1 VQVSLD
7 SLIAAFRPGELVD
20 EGQIAELKRWQ
31 LLDFVSEPDD
41 AYVSDSS
48 IVTVCGC
55 GRSGTTL
62 TRVML
67 DSHPGLF
74 AGPESLLFLPTPID
88 VTDLAFKFDIDR
100 GQIEE
105 ILRQTSSRA
114 RFIDEFQ
121 RLVLSA
127 SHKAFWVDKTARNV
141 HRLAY
146 ILAHFPKA
154 KVIHVIRDPRDAVA
168 SLKTHKRRKIKDGA
182 LVPTGYCM
190 PVNLC
195 IDRWQ
200 LAIEHALAHRQSAN
214 YHEVRYE
221 SLILETERTLRVLC
235 EFLNVDFDEC
245 MLRFHQCD
253 TPTRDYMK
261 FPQNV
266 EATKPLYASAIGRYR
281 TTLTQAEIAETE
293 RRLGDYMSMFGYC
306 RSEGGRTLVSIPYQ
320 EDEACD
326 FTVVTSRQVHEA
338 IGGDPLQV
346 KQWVREA
353 FQIHHA
359 KQFLQ
364 PPKTYLLTSPNLYDR
379 IIALPAAVLSDEPTL
394 GIKWIGSH
402 SENHSRDLDRAHAV
416 IILNE
421 PHTHATR
428 VVMDG
433 TLLSTW
439 RTFAMS
445 LIALDQFAPRPRSI
459 AIIGMGKLGRM
470 HAQTLGDLYPSVER
484 IHCFSRRALSPD
496 LLADDRIRACE
507 HVEEALDCEVIVTA
521 SAATAPYIHDRDLS
535 DDCRLIVNL
544 SLMDCHADV
553 LAKSAHLVVDDLSQ
567 NLKAERVFKIA
578 YERGL
583 LEQERVVELG
593 AVLFGPRKSYHGRVF
608 VNPLGLGL
616 EDVYVAGKV
625 ARALKLYP

>member
-7 SLIAAFRPGELVD
+7 SITEAFRPGELVD
-20 EGQIAELKRWQ
+20 DGQIAELKRWQ
-31 LLDFVSEPDD
+31 LLDFVPEPDD

-67 DSHPGLF
+67 DSHPALF
-74 AGPESLLFLPTPID
+74 AGPESLLFLPRPID
-88 VTDLAFKFDIDR
+88 PADLAFKFDLDR
-100 GQIEE
+100 DEIEE
-105 ILRQTSSRA
+105 MLRRTPSRA
-114 RFIDEFQ
+114 QFIDAFQ
-121 RLVLSA
+121 RRLLAGSGKSV
-127 SHKAFWVDKTARNV
+127 WVDKTARNI
-141 HRLAY
+141 HRLDY
-146 ILAHFPKA
+146 ILTHFPHA
-154 KVIHVIRDPRDAVA
+154 KIVHVVRDPRDVVA
-168 SLKTHKRRKIKDGA
+168 SLKAHKKRKIKDGA

-190 PVNLC
+190 PVNFC

-200 LAIEHALAHRQSAN
+200 LAIEHALARRDSAN

-221 SLILETERTLRVLC
+221 SLILETERTLRALC
-235 EFLNVDFDEC
+235 EFLGVDFDER
-245 MLRFHQCD
+245 MLRFHLCD

-266 EATKPLYASAIGRYR
+266 EATQPLYASAVGRYR
-281 TTLTQAEIAETE
+281 TALTEAEIAETE
-293 RRLGDYMSMFGYC
+293 RRLGDYMDMFGYH
-306 RSEGGRTLVSIPYQ
+306 RSEGGNTLVSVPYQ

-326 FTVVTSRQVHEA
+326 FAVVTSRQVHAA
-338 IGGDPLQV
+338 IGGNPLQV

-353 FQIHHA
+353 FRIHHA
-359 KQFLQ
+359 GQFLQ

-379 IIALPAAVLSDEPTL
+379 IIALPAAVLGDEPTL

-402 SENHSRDLDRAHAV
+402 SENHPRGLDRAHAV
-416 IILNE
+416 IILND
-421 PHTHATR
+421 PQTHAIR

-445 LIALDQFAPRPRSI
+445 LIALDYFAPRPRSVG
-459 AIIGMGKLGRM
+459 IIGMGKLGRL
-470 HAQTLGDLYPSVER
+470 HAQTLGDLYPSIER
-484 IHCFSRRALSPD
+484 IHCFSRRALPPD

-507 HVEEALDCEVIVTA
+507 RVEEALDSEVIVTA
-521 SAATAPYIHDRDLS
+521 SAAPAPYIHDRELS

-553 LAKSAHLVVDDLSQ
+553 LAKSAHLVVDDLFQ
-567 NLKAERVFKIA
+567 NLRAERVFKMA
-578 YERGL
+578 YEQGQ

-593 AVLFGPRKSYHGRVF
+593 AVLFGPRKSYHGRVL

>member
-1 VQVSLD
+1 MSPSDILRSL
-7 SLIAAFRPGELVD
+7 RPAELVD
-20 EGQIAELKRWQ
+20 DGQIAELKRWQ

-41 AYVSDSS
+41 GYVSDSS

-67 DSHPGLF
+67 DSHPALF

-88 VTDLAFKFDIDR
+88 PADLAFKFDIDR
-100 GQIEE
+100 GEIEE
-105 ILRQTSSRA
+105 MLRRMSGRA
-114 RFIDEFQ
+114 QFIDVFQ
-121 RLVLSA
+121 RLLLSA
-127 SHKAFWVDKTARNV
+127 SGKSIWVDKTARNI
-141 HRLAY
+141 HRLDY
-146 ILAHFPKA
+146 IVAHFPCA
-154 KVIHVIRDPRDAVA
+154 KVVHVVRDPRDVVA
-168 SLKTHKRRKIKDGA
+168 SLKTHKKRKIKDGA

-200 LAIEHALAHRQSAN
+200 LAIEHALAHRDLAH
-214 YHEVRYE
+214 YHEIQYE
-221 SLILETERTLRVLC
+221 SLILDTERTLRALC
-235 EFLNVDFDEC
+235 EFLAIDFDER
-245 MLRFHQCD
+245 MLRFHLCG
-253 TPTRDYMK
+253 TPTRDYRK
-261 FPQNV
+261 FPQNI
-266 EATKPLYASAIGRYR
+266 EATQPLYASAIGRYR
-281 TTLTQAEIAETE
+281 TTLTQTEIAETE
-293 RRLGDYMSMFGYC
+293 RRLGDYMSMFGYR
-306 RSEGGRTLVSIPYQ
+306 RSEGGRDLVSIPYQ

-364 PPKTYLLTSPNLYDR
+364 PPKTYLLTTSNLYDR
-379 IIALPAAVLSDEPTL
+379 IIALPAAVLGDEPTL

-402 SENHSRDLDRAHAV
+402 SENHPRGLDRAHAV
-416 IILNE
+416 IILND
-421 PHTHATR
+421 PQTHATR

-445 LIALDQFAPRPRSI
+445 LIVLDQFAPRPRSI
-459 AIIGMGKLGRM
+459 GIIGMGKLGRM

-484 IHCFSRRALSPD
+484 IHCFSRRPLPPD
-496 LLADDRIRACE
+496 FLADDRIRACE

-567 NLKAERVFKIA
+567 NLRAERVFKMA
-578 YERGL
+578 YEQGL
-583 LEQERVVELG
+583 LEQERVAEVG